1 VPNHRLARRALGAA
15 LAGVVLVLVVP
26 TAPAEGRGGA
36 CPAGMALIVPPEDGA
51 LTEHYCI
58 DRWEASLV
66 EVTTRGSVPSS
77 PYEMVKGRTVKAVSR
92 SGVTP
97 QGYISRNEAAT
108 ACKASK
114 KRLCTEEEWSTA
126 CQGRRPTTFPYG
138 DTARPGYCNDSGTAP
153 LPTLY
158 PENDEAAHSFEPM
171 NDARLNQ
178 QPNTLAR
185 TGSHRRCT
193 NSYGVF
199 DMVGNLHEWVDDP
212 NGTFRGGYYL
222 DTHIN
227 GDGCRY
233 RTVAHDAGY
242 HDYSTGFRCCADLAR

>member
-1 VPNHRLARRALGAA
+1 VSFWRFS
-15 LAGVVLVLVVP
+15 AGTVIAGLVVLATVP
-26 TAPAEGRGGA
+26 VAEGRAGG
-36 CPAGMALIVPPEDGA
+36 CPAGMTLIVPPEDSPHG
-51 LTEHYCI
+51 ESYCI

-66 EVTTRGSVPSS
+66 EVTGRGATAPFS
-77 PYEMVKGRTVKAVSR
+77 PYEMVKGRAVKAVSR

-97 QGYISRNEAAT
+97 QAYISRDEAAV

-114 KRLCTEEEWSTA
+114 KRLCTEEEWTVA
-126 CQGRRPTTFPYG
+126 CQGKRPTTFPYG
-138 DTARPGYCNDSGTAP
+138 DTARPGACNDSGTAP
-153 LPTLY
+153 LPVLY
-158 PENDEAAHSFEPM
+158 PQNDEAAHSFEPM
-171 NDARLNQ
+171 NDPRLNQ
-178 QPNTLAR
+178 QPNTVAR

-212 NGTFRGGYYL
+212 GGTFRGGYFL

-233 RTVAHDAGY
+233 RTVAHDAAY
-242 HDYSTGFRCCADLAR
+242 HDYSTGFRCCADLTR